1 MLVDHIVSPSPE
13 DLQAFFDSH
22 IHRRECVLQVLAASE
37 IMYSG
42 RAASMAEAGE
52 FLTIIKPDGSLQV
65 HGAKGVKPVNWQ
77 PKTNDIFVMQ
87 EADHLVLTAERYS
100 PNEIVRISFLEPA
113 LAQAFE
119 IQEDHSFVLMGSEAD
134 MQKSLKA
141 NPESIEEG
149 LIILDEELPTSVG
162 DIDLYA
168 QDAQGNLVV
177 MELKR
182 NKATQEAV
190 HQLAR
195 YVQKI
200 HQQMPKRDIRG
211 FLVAPDITNPAMK
224 ELNLLGLE
232 FKQITA
238 LPEFETNVSQPGL
251 FEGLMA

>member
-1 MLVDHIVSPSPE
+1 VLVDHIVSPSPQE
-13 DLQAFFDSH
+13 LQIFFDNH
-22 IHRRECVLQVLAASE
+22 IHKRRCVLQVLAASE

-42 RAASMAEAGE
+42 RAASLAEAGE

-87 EADHLVLTAERYS
+87 NEDHLVLTAERYS
-100 PNEIVRISFLEPA
+100 PNEIVQIRFLEPA

-119 IQEDHSFVLMGSEAD
+119 IQEEHSFVLMGSEAD

-141 NPESIEEG
+141 NPESIEAG
-149 LIILDEELPTSVG
+149 LRILDEELPTAVG

-168 QDAQGNLVV
+168 QDADGNLVV

-182 NKATQEAV
+182 SKATQEAV

-195 YVQKI
+195 YVQKVYQQTP
-200 HQQMPKRDIRG
+200 HQEIRG
-211 FLVAPDITNPAMK
+211 FLVAPDISNPAMK
-224 ELNLLGLE
+224 ELNMLGLE
-232 FKQITA
+232 FKQLTA
-238 LPEFETNVSQPGL
+238 LPVVEDAVSQPSL
-251 FEGLMA
+251 FEGLAA